1 MTTHAQLFVN
11 LPVQNLDRSVAF
23 FTQLG
28 YSFNP
33 QFTDENAT
41 CMLLGENLF
50 AMLLVRPYFQTF
62 TQKEVIDPQRQV
74 QTLIALP
81 LASRAEVDALADK
94 AVAAGAKAHGPKDYG
109 FMYQR
114 AFDDLDGHTWEV
126 FYMDMAAMEGQA
138 QQ

>member
-1 MTTHAQLFVN
+1 MTTHAQMFVN

-23 FTQLG
+23 FTALG

-50 AMLLVRPYFQTF
+50 AMLLVRPFFQTF
-62 TQKEVIDPQRQV
+62 TQKELIDPQRQV
-74 QTLIALP
+74 QTLVALP
-81 LASRAEVDALADK
+81 LGSRAEVDALADK
-94 AVAAGAKAHGPKDYG
+94 AVAAGAKAHEPKDYG

-114 AFDDLDGHTWEV
+114 AYDDLDGNTWEICH
-126 FYMDMAAMEGQA
+126 MDPNAVPGDAQA
-138 QQ
+138 

>member
-1 MTTHAQLFVN
+1 MTTHAQMFVN

-23 FTQLG
+23 FTALG

-50 AMLLVRPYFQTF
+50 AMLLVRQFFQTF
-62 TQKEVIDPQRQV
+62 TQKELIDPQRQV
-74 QTLIALP
+74 QTLVALP
-81 LASRAEVDALADK
+81 LGSRAEVDALADK
-94 AVAAGAKAHGPKDYG
+94 AVAAGAKAHEPKDYG

-114 AFDDLDGHTWEV
+114 AYDDLDGNTWEI
-126 FYMDMAAMEGQA
+126 FHMDPNAVPGDAQA
-138 QQ
+138 